1 MSSSDSS
8 EISRSVEPK
17 PVEEDDGGDDG
28 EQRRDGEDGQGA
40 ARSMSRSS
48 YSSLARTITDD
59 IQNELRT
66 VPSVQEEE
74 VENEVGPFDPEFWK
88 PTNIMSV
95 EDTPFSRRYLVTLD
109 VLFGAVLGNM
119 ARFGMTEL
127 TSYKNEYTHFYPG
140 TCLWS
145 NFTACFVMAWCNHA
159 AVFWRTVLTGSG
171 KTNMKQMA
179 LHSAVTAGFCGAYS
193 TWSSFMV
200 ELIFKTID
208 YLNGGHRLPN
218 HGYGVMEFFSVLFVQ
233 MGVSFLGYFL
243 GRDFAYLIDLCFK
256 EGSRSRIFNYRVC
269 RILELLFAV
278 LGIAAIIANI
288 VLACTLSID
297 SSWKT
302 SYALSIVI
310 GVVGS
315 WVRFRLSA
323 YNGSFGISWFPSGTL
338 MANVFACLLLPVLYI
353 LLYGYKDAATGTM
366 IVTSKV
372 HRMAITAFSSGFC
385 GSLSTM
391 SSFVNE
397 LYNLEYP
404 LQRYTYFGVT
414 FLSCFIIMFVII
426 CPYAWTRGFIES

>member
-28 EQRRDGEDGQGA
+28 EQRRDGEDGQRA

-48 YSSLARTITDD
+48 YTSLARTITEG

-109 VLFGAVLGNM
+109 VLFGAVLGNL

-159 AVFWRTVLTGSG
+159 AAFWRTVLTGSG

-179 LHSAVTAGFCGAYS
+179 LHSAVTAGFCGAFS

-243 GRDFAYLIDLCFK
+243 GRDFAYLVDLCFK
-256 EGSRSRIFNYRVC
+256 DDSRSRIFNYRVC
-269 RILELLFAV
+269 RILELFFAV

-302 SYALSIVI
+302 TYALSMVI
-310 GVVGS
+310 GVIGA

-338 MANVFACLLLPVLYI
+338 MANVFACLLLAVLYI
-353 LLYGYKDAATGTM
+353 LLYGYKDAATGTV
-366 IVTSKV
+366 IITSKV

>member
-208 YLNGGHRLPN
+208 YLNGGHKLPN

-302 SYALSIVI
+302 SYALAIVI

>member
-256 EGSRSRIFNYRVC
+256 EGSWSRIFNYRVC

>member
-353 LLYGYKDAATGTM
+353 LLYGYKDAATGAM

>member
-48 YSSLARTITDD
+48 YSSLARTITED

-208 YLNGGHRLPN
+208 YLNGGHKLPN

>member
-1 MSSSDSS
+1 MSRSDSS
-8 EISRSVEPK
+8 EVSKEVELK
-17 PVEEDDGGDDG
+17 PIIDDDNVEQQHDEGNG
-28 EQRRDGEDGQGA
+28 QRA
-40 ARSMSRSS
+40 TRSMSRSS
-48 YSSLARTITDD
+48 YSSLARTVTDN

-66 VPSVQEEE
+66 IPSVQEEE
-74 VENEVGPFDPEFWK
+74 VENEIGPFDRKFWK

-159 AVFWRTVLTGSG
+159 ALFWKTLLIGSG

-179 LHSAVTAGFCGAYS
+179 LHSAVTAGFCGAFS

-208 YLNGGHRLPN
+208 YLNGGQSLPN

-233 MGVSFLGYFL
+233 MGVSFMGYFL
-243 GRDFAYLIDLCFK
+243 GRDFAHMIDLCFK
-256 EGSRSRIFNYRVC
+256 RESRLKFFNYRVC
-269 RILELLFAV
+269 RVLELSFVV
-278 LGIAAIIANI
+278 LGVGAIIANI
-288 VLACTLSID
+288 VLACTLPID
-297 SSWKT
+297 SKWKT
-302 SYALSIVI
+302 EYALPIVI
-310 GVVGS
+310 GVVGT

-323 YNGSFGISWFPSGTL
+323 YNGSFGLNWFPSGTL
-338 MANVFACLLLPVLYI
+338 MANVFACLLLSVLYI
-353 LLYGYKDAATGTM
+353 LLYGYKDAATETT
-366 IVTSKV
+366 IVTSKA

-404 LQRYTYFGVT
+404 FQRYTYFGVT
-414 FLSCFIIMFVII
+414 FLSCFIIMFLII

>member
-48 YSSLARTITDD
+48 YSSLARTITED